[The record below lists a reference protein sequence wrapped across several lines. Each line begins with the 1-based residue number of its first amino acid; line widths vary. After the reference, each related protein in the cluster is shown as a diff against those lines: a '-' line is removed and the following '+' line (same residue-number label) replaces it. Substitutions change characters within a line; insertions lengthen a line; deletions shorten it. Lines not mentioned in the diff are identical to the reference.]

1 VTTTAANVTSYADSG
16 LAAGTVYTYRVRA
29 TLSGGSSAFSAEASG
44 TTADRKEGGSPG
56 CFIATAAF
64 GSPLAAE
71 VQVLREFRDRVLL
84 PNAPGRGLVRA
95 YYRHSPSLA
104 HLIERHETLRA
115 ATRGALRPVL
125 WWVSL
130 ALASPA
136 LALALCG
143 GTLVAGPIATV
154 LLLHA
159 RRSRAAQRG
168 GRGRP

>member
-1 VTTTAANVTSYADSG
+1 MSIDGNT
-16 LAAGTVYTYRVRA
+16 A
-29 TLSGGSSAFSAEASG
+29 TLALTDGGDGDHDGVADGNISDPVGVG
-44 TTADRKEGGSPG
+44 TPTVLGGEGGGGGGG

-71 VQVLREFRDRVLL
+71 VQVLRAFRDRVLL
-84 PNAPGRGLVRA
+84 TNAPGRGLVRA
-95 YYRHSPSLA
+95 YYRYSPPLA

-125 WWVSL
+125 WGVYL
-130 ALASPA
+130 ALASPV

-143 GTLVAGPIATV
+143 GTLVAGPITTV

-159 RRSRAAQRG
+159 RRSPASNSPR
-168 GRGRP
+168 